1 MKEQERTILI
11 SCYEIAYKGP
21 MTKPII
27 RFRPLKIERRL
38 LQ

>member
-11 SCYEIAYKGP
+11 SFYEIAYRGSV
-21 MTKPII
+21 TKAII

-38 LQ
+38 LR

>member
-11 SCYEIAYKGP
+11 DHYEIVYKEAV
-21 MTKPII
+21 TKPII

-38 LQ
+38 LR

>member
-11 SCYEIAYKGP
+11 DHYEIAYKGS

-38 LQ
+38 LR

>member
-1 MKEQERTILI
+1 MKEPERTILI
-11 SCYEIAYKGP
+11 NRYEIAYKGS

-38 LQ
+38 LR